1 MSRVEN
7 SRTSGVTSYFTTG
20 RWWAEEIAKRPTSV
34 ERDFRWGRGEQGR
47 KLWFSVLNPRYY
59 LLYVMC
65 VFCLEN
71 KLGMV
76 VRDEPGEAQ
85 GPRKRVLTLW
95 WLRDWGLQGWL
106 LALGVVW
113 SVWSVRVCALPAPL
127 CTLPSPLALWIVQEA
142 GGLGDTPH
150 QPAEVRGPLHS
161 TARQA
166 WPAQGHPLAL
176 ALGPRLSPWSPQ
188 TLPSLF

>member
-1 MSRVEN
+1 M
-7 SRTSGVTSYFTTG
+7 
-20 RWWAEEIAKRPTSV
+20 
-34 ERDFRWGRGEQGR
+34 EREFRWGRGEQGR

-95 WLRDWGLQGWL
+95 
-106 LALGVVW
+106 
-113 SVWSVRVCALPAPL
+113 
-127 CTLPSPLALWIVQEA
+127 
-142 GGLGDTPH
+142 
-150 QPAEVRGPLHS
+150 
-161 TARQA
+161 
-166 WPAQGHPLAL
+166 
-176 ALGPRLSPWSPQ
+176 
-188 TLPSLF
+188 

>member
-1 MSRVEN
+1 M
-7 SRTSGVTSYFTTG
+7 
-20 RWWAEEIAKRPTSV
+20 

-47 KLWFSVLNPRYY
+47 KLWFSVLNHRYY

-95 WLRDWGLQGWL
+95 
-106 LALGVVW
+106 
-113 SVWSVRVCALPAPL
+113 
-127 CTLPSPLALWIVQEA
+127 
-142 GGLGDTPH
+142 
-150 QPAEVRGPLHS
+150 
-161 TARQA
+161 
-166 WPAQGHPLAL
+166 
-176 ALGPRLSPWSPQ
+176 
-188 TLPSLF
+188 